1 MKGDEPEDF
10 PLQGKLQINPTS
22 EVPALPAE
30 GIELAIEDRVFVRF
44 LGRARPRVILLRY
57 LAEKPF

>member
-30 GIELAIEDRVFVRF
+30 GIELAIEDRVMYDYWG
-44 LGRARPRVILLRY
+44 GRVHA
-57 LAEKPF
+57 